1 MNITFRKVNMRSKK
15 KNKIENLSDHQ
26 KLINLLAIN
35 GEEDINR
42 FLQSI
47 DKVFTEIFHVKK
59 TELPWYNTNSSD
71 EWDSFMR
78 KSRLAFCLTYYRLIK
93 KDRTYH

>member
-1 MNITFRKVNMRSKK
+1 MKSKK
-15 KNKIENLSDHQ
+15 NNKIEKLSDHQ

-35 GEEDINR
+35 GEKDVNK

-93 KDRTYH
+93 KERTYH

>member
-1 MNITFRKVNMRSKK
+1 MRSKK

-47 DKVFTEIFHVKK
+47 DKVFTEIFHVKQS
-59 TELPWYNTNSSD
+59 ELPWYNNNSSD
-71 EWDSFMR
+71 EWNSFMR
-78 KSRLAFCLTYYRLIK
+78 KSRLALCLT
-93 KDRTYH
+93 

>member
-1 MNITFRKVNMRSKK
+1 MFREVNVKSKK
-15 KNKIENLSDHQ
+15 KNKIVKLSDHQ

-35 GEEDINR
+35 GEKNINK

-59 TELPWYNTNSSD
+59 SELPWYNNNSSD
-71 EWDSFMR
+71 EWESFMR

-93 KDRTYH
+93 KERTYH

>member
-1 MNITFRKVNMRSKK
+1 MNFAFRKVNMKSKK
-15 KNKIENLSDHQ
+15 NNKIEKLSDHQ

-47 DKVFTEIFHVKK
+47 DRVFTEIFHVKK

>member
-1 MNITFRKVNMRSKK
+1 MKSKK
-15 KNKIENLSDHQ
+15 NNKIEKLSDHQ

-35 GEEDINR
+35 GEADINR

-93 KDRTYH
+93 KERT

>member
-1 MNITFRKVNMRSKK
+1 MSFTFRKVNMKSKK
-15 KNKIENLSDHQ
+15 ENKIEKLSDHQ

-35 GEEDINR
+35 CETDINR

-78 KSRLAFCLTYYRLIK
+78 KSRLAFCLMYYRLIK

>member
-1 MNITFRKVNMRSKK
+1 MFREVNVKSKK
-15 KNKIENLSDHQ
+15 KNKIVKLSDHQ

-35 GEEDINR
+35 GEKNINK

-47 DKVFTEIFHVKK
+47 DKVFTEIFHVKLS
-59 TELPWYNTNSSD
+59 ELPWYNNNSTD
-71 EWDSFMR
+71 EWESFMR

>member
-1 MNITFRKVNMRSKK
+1 VKSKK
-15 KNKIENLSDHQ
+15 KNKIVKLSEHQ

-35 GEEDINR
+35 GEKNINK

-47 DKVFTEIFHVKK
+47 DKVFTEIFHVKLS
-59 TELPWYNTNSSD
+59 ELAWYNNNSTD
-71 EWDSFMR
+71 EWESFMR
-78 KSRLAFCLTYYRLIK
+78 KSRLAFCLTYYHLIK

>member
-1 MNITFRKVNMRSKK
+1 MKSKK
-15 KNKIENLSDHQ
+15 ENKIEKLSDHQ

-35 GEEDINR
+35 GETDINR

-71 EWDSFMR
+71 ELDSFMR
-78 KSRLAFCLTYYRLIK
+78 KSRLAFCLMYYRLIK